1 VNNRWSSHASA
12 EPAIEWV
19 LSFPDE
25 GPAARRTIAAEVLA
39 AGDATGLFTIA
50 RVDVGDLQLA
60 AATNNDA
67 WRAVVDQRGLDHPLP
82 FQDALLE
89 GEGTVEVETTVAVRD
104 HDGAIVEKRA
114 SDAGAL
120 LRELEPGLSA
130 TDARRFAGH
139 KPFVAPW
146 AVLEGGRFEVR
157 FGFWTDLFWL
167 RVDDELRAKNEAR
180 LVDLRERLQAIARA
194 RKGEASLPV
203 PAHKQA
209 PDR

>member
-1 VNNRWSSHASA
+1 MNNRWSSHASA

-25 GPAARRTIAAEVLA
+25 GPAARRAIAADVLV

-50 RVDVGDLQLA
+50 RVDVGDLKLP
-60 AATNNDA
+60 AATTNDA
-67 WRAVVDQRGLDHPLP
+67 WRAIAEKLEHPLP

-89 GEGTVEVETTVAVRD
+89 GEGTVEVASTVAVRD
-104 HDGAIVEKRA
+104 HGGAIVERRA

-130 TDARRFAGH
+130 SDARRFAGH
-139 KPFVAPW
+139 KPFIAPW
-146 AVLEGGRFEVR
+146 GVVEAGRFEVR

-167 RVDDELRAKNEAR
+167 RVDDELRRKNEAR
-180 LVDLRERLQAIARA
+180 LVDLRERLKAIADA
-194 RKGEASLPV
+194 RKGTASLPV
-203 PAHKQA
+203 PATPMA